1 MAGGKIRIFYI
12 LSFLGGLS
20 FNIIAPL
27 FIVYALSVGLSIAQA
42 GLLLGVNRLSVLV
55 FEIPTGIF
63 ADSRG
68 RKRSILL
75 AYLLTV
81 ISALL
86 YYANWNYY
94 LLIIASILNGL
105 ALAFISG
112 AFEALLVDAGELQN
126 KENLRNKILV
136 RMGIISTIGFIS
148 GGLLG
153 SIAAHFNLSYIW
165 LFHSA
170 VIIVGLILGSLLL
183 NESSFVENSV
193 SRKITWQSF
202 VEKIKNI
209 KTLLISKKKIV
220 KLIAIAAIMSLAS
233 ALYIISWPL
242 IFKDILRIPVEYF
255 GVISGIA
262 GVFSLV
268 GSISAGKMSEKKG
281 TAKTLVLTLLAA
293 SLAYATFAISRSV
306 IISLA
311 CFMLIDFFTGGFN
324 PIFYSFFNKFIPSEK
339 RASLLSLFSF
349 AEEGAGG
356 LAEISAGSLLLIVT
370 VPLVALFAPLFV
382 LLALAIFFKEEV
394 IQKGRKTA

>member
-1 MAGGKIRIFYI
+1 M
-12 LSFLGGLS
+12 
-20 FNIIAPL
+20 
-27 FIVYALSVGLSIAQA
+27 
-42 GLLLGVNRLSVLV
+42 
-55 FEIPTGIF
+55 
-63 ADSRG
+63 
-68 RKRSILL
+68 
-75 AYLLTV
+75 
-81 ISALL
+81 
-86 YYANWNYY
+86 
-94 LLIIASILNGL
+94 
-105 ALAFISG
+105 
-112 AFEALLVDAGELQN
+112 
-126 KENLRNKILV
+126 
-136 RMGIISTIGFIS
+136 
-148 GGLLG
+148 
-153 SIAAHFNLSYIW
+153 
-165 LFHSA
+165 
-170 VIIVGLILGSLLL
+170 
-183 NESSFVENSV
+183 
-193 SRKITWQSF
+193 
-202 VEKIKNI
+202 
-209 KTLLISKKKIV
+209 
-220 KLIAIAAIMSLAS
+220 
-233 ALYIISWPL
+233 
-242 IFKDILRIPVEYF
+242 RIPVEYF

>member
-1 MAGGKIRIFYI
+1 
-12 LSFLGGLS
+12 
-20 FNIIAPL
+20 L

-126 KENLRNKILV
+126 KENLRNKIFV